1 MDNEEIF
8 FRQFIAHY
16 MSYRAAVLWN
26 DGYQINLNY
35 GYMNNMKRVLKERFG
50 RTDQELQEVIAVI
63 EDITTEAIKKRPAFR
78 PAVPVS
84 ELMIQ

>member
-1 MDNEEIF
+1 MESPMDNEEIF
-8 FRQFIAHY
+8 LRQFIAHY

-63 EDITTEAIKKRPAFR
+63 EDITTEATKNGRPSGQ
-78 PAVPVS
+78 PCPS
-84 ELMIQ
+84 PS